1 MEEGKDV
8 NALIPLGRSCNKT
21 VVVLLMILGWVLI
34 FMFPSAEKD
43 LVIQFNY
50 KHLPNRLS
58 SDCEAI
64 GLR

>member
-1 MEEGKDV
+1 MNE
-8 NALIPLGRSCNKT
+8 LIPLGRSCNKT
-21 VVVLLMILGWVLI
+21 VVLLMILGWVFI
-34 FMFPSAEKD
+34 FMFPSVWKD